1 MPMDFLLSSS
11 LLTYAFIFFARIGD
25 VSINTVRIV
34 FVSRGMKMQATILGF
49 FEALIWLIA
58 VGKIMQNLSD
68 VGSYIAYAGGFSAG
82 NYVGM
87 MIEKRLMIGNLIFR
101 VITYKDSTMLQDRLR
116 SAGATVIGLPAEAGY
131 GSATLLFAIVQRRD
145 MNRTIG
151 IIKECNPNAIYS
163 IEDMRLVSESAVP
176 GISSNDRKRRRFLN
190 RK

>member
-1 MPMDFLLSSS
+1 MDILHTSTI
-11 LLTYAFIFFARIGD
+11 LTYAFIFFARIGD

-101 VITYKDSTMLQDRLR
+101 VITYKDSSKLQERLR
-116 SAGATVIGLPAEAGY
+116 SAGATVIALNAEAGY

-145 MNRTIG
+145 MNKTIG
-151 IIKECNPNAIYS
+151 TIKECNPNAIYS

-176 GISSNDRKRRRFLN
+176 ALASVDRKRRRFLN

>member
-1 MPMDFLLSSS
+1 MTMDFLLTSSI
-11 LLTYAFIFFARIGD
+11 LTYAFIFFARIGD

-101 VITYKDSTMLQDRLR
+101 VITYKDSSMLQDRLR

>member
-1 MPMDFLLSSS
+1 MLDTLITSSI
-11 LLTYAFIFFARIGD
+11 LTYAFIFFARIGD

-34 FVSRGMKMQATILGF
+34 FVSRGMKTQATILGF
-49 FEALIWLIA
+49 FESLIWLIA

-68 VGSYIAYAGGFSAG
+68 VGSYISYAGGFAAG
-82 NYVGM
+82 NYMGM

-101 VITYKDSTMLQDRLR
+101 VITYKDSTTLQERLR
-116 SAGATVIGLPAEAGY
+116 SAGATVIALNAEAGY

-145 MNRTIG
+145 MNKTIG
-151 IIKECNPNAIYS
+151 TIKDCNPNAIYS

-176 GISSNDRKRRRFLN
+176 GISSVDRKRRRFLN

>member
-1 MPMDFLLSSS
+1 MIMESLFTSS

-34 FVSRGMKMQATILGF
+34 FVSRGMKTQATILGF
-49 FEALIWLIA
+49 FESLIWLIA

-68 VGSYIAYAGGFSAG
+68 VGSYISYAGGFAAG

-101 VITYKDSTMLQDRLR
+101 VITYKDSTILQDRLR
-116 SAGATVIGLPAEAGY
+116 SAGATVIALSAEAGY

-145 MNRTIG
+145 MNKTIG
-151 IIKECNPNAIYS
+151 TIKDCNPNAIYS
-163 IEDMRLVSESAVP
+163 IEDMRLVSESSVP
-176 GISSNDRKRRRFLN
+176 GISTVDRKRRRFLN